1 MREWTVVPIMS
12 DIQTPFKRVEERVI
26 GYERLGI
33 PGGEEEKEYGPEGHP
48 DMPPQAPGG
57 GVFVKRTK

>member
-1 MREWTVVPIMS
+1 MS

-33 PGGEEEKEYGPEGHP
+33 RGGDVKEIGPAGTP
-48 DMPPQAPGG
+48 DMPPLPRAAACS
-57 GVFVKRTK
+57 